1 MKKILKIAKLELSIL
16 IYSPVIWIVLPIF
29 FVLCGMNVLTAL
41 QESQTALSLNGHGGS
56 DLTRDLYGM
65 PGGFFVNI
73 QQTLYLYLPILTM
86 GIMSRET
93 SSGSIKLLLSSP
105 VKLREIILGK
115 YFALVVLCLFFIAIL
130 ALFSLVGVFSIGH
143 ADTGLLISGL
153 FGLFLLICTYA
164 AIGLFMS
171 CLTNYQIV
179 AAIATLAVFS
189 ALQFVG
195 SVGQSMDVVRDL
207 TSFLSISGRSN
218 EMISGLIST
227 KDAAYY
233 LLIIFLFL
241 SLSVLYLKNQRELKP
256 QSVKAGRY
264 VVLLLSVLIAGYLTS
279 RPVFIGYLDL
289 TSGKQR
295 TMERANQEIAKKIDG
310 KLKITTYV
318 NLLAPNPG
326 GLMPVFRNGDLESQ
340 SAYKRF
346 IPGIENEYVYYY
358 HDLVDT
364 SMSVTKWNPN
374 FKGIKDIHQLA
385 EKVALTSGYDFHD
398 FIGPE
403 RIDKMTDLKP
413 EGYLQVRKL
422 EYKGK
427 STFLR
432 FYFNDEY
439 GAYPMEAEWVAALKR
454 LVVDDAPKILFLS
467 GNNESGIT
475 DKSDRGYLDIL
486 NDRTRR
492 RSMVNQGFEVDTI
505 NLAKQDMPG
514 KADILVIADPTV
526 SFSAVVLAK
535 LKQYIDK
542 GGNLLITT
550 NPGRQSVI
558 NPVLSGLGVQV
569 KPGILVNPDKNLTQD
584 QIAAVYSAQA
594 KSVDTNVVL
603 LQAAKRN
610 VLLKGASALTYVQSG
625 PFEIQ
630 PLLQSPQAGWN
641 KAVPLDASA
650 PSLVFNAGQGDEKGV
665 FPVSVTLK
673 RKVNGKEQR
682 IIVSGNADYI
692 SNVQF
697 ANIERQAKLEK
708 QFSVDLLFR
717 WLNHG
722 QFPIEN
728 KRPDPQDVDIVASKE
743 QIAAMSI
750 IFKFILPALMVLM
763 GAIILFKRRNN

>member
-1 MKKILKIAKLELSIL
+1 MKKILKIAKLEISIL
-16 IYSPVIWIVLPIF
+16 IYSPVVWIVLPIF
-29 FVLCGMNVLTAL
+29 FVLCGMNVLNAL
-41 QESQTALSLNGHGGS
+41 QEYQTMLSMNASGANE
-56 DLTRDLYGM
+56 LTRSIYGM
-65 PGGFFVNI
+65 PGGFFIDI

-115 YFALVVLCLFFIAIL
+115 YLALVILCLAFIGIL
-130 ALFSLVGVFSIGH
+130 ALFSLLGVFSIAH
-143 ADTGLLISGL
+143 ADGGLLISGL

-189 ALQFVG
+189 ALRFVG

-207 TSFLSISGRSN
+207 TAFLSISGRSN
-218 EMISGLIST
+218 SMISGLIST
-227 KDAAYY
+227 KDVAYY
-233 LLIIFLFL
+233 LIIIFMFL
-241 SLSVLYLKNQRELKP
+241 SLCVLYLKNQRELKP
-256 QSVKAGRY
+256 RSVKAGRY
-264 VVLLLSVLIAGYLTS
+264 VVLFLGVLVVGYLTAM
-279 RPVFIGYLDL
+279 PVFIGYLDL
-289 TSGKQR
+289 TSGQGQTIEKS
-295 TMERANQEIAKKIDG
+295 NQEIAKRLTG
-310 KLKITTYV
+310 KVKITTYV

-326 GLMPVFRNGDLESQ
+326 ALMPVARIGDLESQ

-358 HDLVDT
+358 HDLADT
-364 SMSVTKWNPN
+364 SLSMTKWNPN
-374 FKGIKDIHQLA
+374 FKGIKDVHQLA
-385 EKVALTSGYDFHD
+385 EKVALTSGYEFHD

-403 RIDKMTDLKP
+403 QIDKIVDLKS
-413 EGYLQVRKL
+413 EGYLQVRRL

-427 STFLR
+427 STFIR

-439 GAYPMEAEWVAALKR
+439 GAYPMEAEWMAALKR
-454 LVVDDAPKILFLS
+454 LAIDNAPKILFLS
-467 GNNESGIT
+467 GNNETGIA
-475 DKSDRGYLDIL
+475 DKNDRGYSAIL
-486 NDRTRR
+486 SDKSRR
-492 RSMVNQGFEVDTI
+492 RAMVNQGFEVDTI
-505 NLAKQDMPG
+505 NLTNQDMPG
-514 KADILVIADPTV
+514 KVDILVIADPTV
-526 SFSAVVLAK
+526 SFSTAVLAK

-550 NPGRQSVI
+550 NPGRQAVI
-558 NPVLSGLGVQV
+558 NPVLSGLGIQV
-569 KPGILVNPDKNLTQD
+569 KPGMLVNPDKNFTQD
-584 QIAAVYSAQA
+584 QVAAVYPAQA
-594 KSVDTNVVL
+594 KNIDHNVVE
-603 LQAAKRN
+603 LQQAKIK
-610 VLLKGASALTYVQSG
+610 VLLKGAAALTYAGSG

-641 KAVPLDASA
+641 KVAPLNASA
-650 PSLVFNAGQGDEKGV
+650 PALVFNAAQGDEKGV

-673 RKVNGKEQR
+673 RKIGGKEQR

-697 ANIERQAKLEK
+697 ANVERQTKLEK
-708 QFSVDLLFR
+708 QYSVDLLFR

-728 KRPDPQDVDIVASKE
+728 KRPLAEDVKITASKE
-743 QIAAMSI
+743 QLAALNI
-750 IFKFILPALMVLM
+750 IFKFILPGMMVLI